1 MSSQERYKILL
12 DMERE
17 KETLDFQMLNFEIDQ
32 LIITEKKISEVNA
45 EILRSINLAINRLQ
59 DLGEKLNAEMV
70 RGVNLA
76 ISRLQDLREKLESEF
91 ERQNIKQIKGAR
103 KQKALYMLDD
113 NEQNEQYFI
122 G

>member
-1 MSSQERYKILL
+1 MSSQERYKTLL

-17 KETLDFQMLNFEIDQ
+17 KQTLDFEMLNFEINQ
-32 LIITEKKISEVNA
+32 LMITENKISEVSA
-45 EILRSINLAINRLQ
+45 EMLRCINVAIN
-59 DLGEKLNAEMV
+59 
-70 RGVNLA
+70 
-76 ISRLQDLREKLESEF
+76 RLQDLREKLESEF
-91 ERQNIKQIKGAR
+91 EKQNMKQIEGAR

>member
-17 KETLDFQMLNFEIDQ
+17 KQTLDFEMLNFEINQ
-32 LIITEKKISEVNA
+32 LMITEKKISEVSA
-45 EILRSINLAINRLQ
+45 EMLRSINLAIN
-59 DLGEKLNAEMV
+59 
-70 RGVNLA
+70 
-76 ISRLQDLREKLESEF
+76 RLQDLREKLESEF
-91 ERQNIKQIKGAR
+91 ERQNINQIKGAR

-113 NEQNEQYFI
+113 NEENDQYFI

>member
-1 MSSQERYKILL
+1 MSGKYKYML
-12 DMERE
+12 DDEN
-17 KETLDFQMLNFEIDQ
+17 KLDFEMLNYEIDQ
-32 LIITEKKISEVNA
+32 LMIIEKKITEVNA
-45 EILRSINLAINRLQ
+45 QML
-59 DLGEKLNAEMV
+59 

-113 NEQNEQYFI
+113 DEENNQYFI